1 MFSKQDI
8 IFEDKKKKIQEIF
21 KIYFEHCNLLLKTKY
36 VGTHYKYLIDRGIKK
51 ETLDLFNLGYC
62 ENNLDIFNKLKAS
75 NFTENEILD
84 TGLFFKKT
92 NDDKVI
98 TRFYNRIIFP
108 IKNYFNEYIGCGGR
122 AIFEKKTF
130 AKYINTPENHYYIK
144 REKIYIIIIFL
155 ENILKSIA
163 VSF

>member
-84 TGLFFKKT
+84 TGLFLKKT

-122 AIFEKKTF
+122 AIEKKTF
-130 AKYINTPENHYYIK
+130 AKYINTPETTFYK
-144 REKIYIIIIFL
+144 KEKIYIIIIFL